1 MKKLLII
8 CCQIYQNLE
17 ETAAGK
23 KSWSSYMRMEICTN
37 HGTLLR
43 WRTATWDPRRNKLKL
58 AERRESNLHQSSMVN
73 LETPTRGR
81 PILQR
86 NEIFSIIFS
95 VKQLAGTRDADLHEP
110 PLYTLIQQVNLETTI
125 KGGIFP

>member
-1 MKKLLII
+1 
-8 CCQIYQNLE
+8 
-17 ETAAGK
+17 
-23 KSWSSYMRMEICTN
+23 
-37 HGTLLR
+37 
-43 WRTATWDPRRNKLKL
+43 
-58 AERRESNLHQSSMVN
+58 MVN

-86 NEIFSIIFS
+86 NEIFSITFS